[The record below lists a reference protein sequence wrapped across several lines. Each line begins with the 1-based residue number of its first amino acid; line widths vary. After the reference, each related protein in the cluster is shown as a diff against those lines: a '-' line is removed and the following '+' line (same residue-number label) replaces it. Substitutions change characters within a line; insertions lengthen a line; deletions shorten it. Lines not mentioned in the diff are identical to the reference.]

1 MNKQNIVIFLGP
13 PGSGKG
19 SLSNLAI
26 KNMGFNQ
33 ISTGNLCRHH
43 IANSTGIGNQ
53 IDAIIKAGKLI
64 SDELITNMVF
74 DWLGQQ
80 VGRSAPII
88 LDGYPRTV
96 NQAFALNAFVQEMNF
111 NLSVVRLSVADEF
124 LIQRVVSRIV
134 CSNTSCQRVYSN
146 AGGSEHGPKLS
157 LACDDCASVL
167 IKRKDDTLEAIV
179 KRLQVY
185 REHETGLINYFVM
198 QKFNIIEIAADRSL
212 DDVYRNFAYSFGVI
226 NNDYNKKSSG
236 N

>member
-1 MNKQNIVIFLGP
+1 LNKQNVVIFLGP

-43 IANSTGIGNQ
+43 IANATDIGKQ
-53 IDAIIKAGKLI
+53 IDVIIKDGKLI
-64 SDELITNMVF
+64 SDELITSMVI
-74 DWLGQQ
+74 DWLNQQ
-80 VGRSAPII
+80 FEVLKPII

-96 NQAFALNAFVQEMNF
+96 NQAIALNSFVDEKNY
-111 NLSVVRLSVADEF
+111 NLSVVRLRVADES

-146 AGGSEHGPKLS
+146 AGGSEHGPKLT
-157 LACDDCASVL
+157 LACDDCSSVL
-167 IKRKDDTLEAIV
+167 IKRKDDTLDAVV
-179 KRLQVY
+179 KRLKVY
-185 REHETGLINYFVM
+185 REHETELINYFEKH
-198 QKFNIIEIAADRSL
+198 QFNIIELAADRSL
-212 DDVYRNFAYSFGVI
+212 EDVYRNFAYSFGVI
-226 NNDYNKKSSG
+226 NNDYNQKSTG

>member
-1 MNKQNIVIFLGP
+1 MNKKNIVIFLGP

-43 IANSTGIGNQ
+43 IANATDIGRQ
-53 IDAIIKAGKLI
+53 IDLVIKSGKLI
-64 SDELITNMVF
+64 SDELITNMVI

-80 VGRSAPII
+80 VDQFAPII

-96 NQAFALNAFVQEMNF
+96 NQAVSLAEFARSNNF
-111 NLSVVRLSVADEF
+111 ILSVVRLSVADEF
-124 LIQRVVSRIV
+124 LIERVVSRIV

-157 LACDDCASVL
+157 LVCDDCSSEL

-179 KRLQVY
+179 NRLQVY
-185 REHETGLINYFVM
+185 RDHETGLMHFFAM
-198 QKFNIIEIAADRSL
+198 QKFSIIEIAADRSL

-226 NNDYNKKSSG
+226 NNDYNQKSSG

>member
-1 MNKQNIVIFLGP
+1 MQNIVIFLGP

-26 KNMGFNQ
+26 KNLGFNQ

-43 IANSTGIGNQ
+43 IANSTDIGSQ
-53 IDAIIKAGKLI
+53 IDAIIKSGQLI
-64 SDELITNMVF
+64 SDELITNMVL

-80 VGRSAPII
+80 TDKYAPII

-96 NQAFALNAFVQEMNF
+96 NQAIALKSFVKENNF

-146 AGGSEHGPKLS
+146 AGGSEHGPKIL
-157 LACDDCASVL
+157 LTCDDCSSIL

-185 REHETGLINYFVM
+185 REHETGLINYFAM
-198 QKFNIIEIAADRSL
+198 HQFSIIEIAADRSL

-226 NNDYNKKSSG
+226 NNDYSQKPSG

>member
-1 MNKQNIVIFLGP
+1 MSKQNIVIFLGP

-26 KNMGFNQ
+26 KNLGFNQ
-33 ISTGNLCRHH
+33 ISTGNLCRYH
-43 IANSTGIGNQ
+43 IAENTDIGQ
-53 IDAIIKAGKLI
+53 EIDSIIKSGKLI

-74 DWLGQQ
+74 DWLRQQ
-80 VGRSAPII
+80 VDKFAPII

-96 NQAFALNAFVQEMNF
+96 MQAIALESFVCANNF

-124 LIQRVVSRIV
+124 LIQRVASRIV
-134 CSNTSCQRVYSN
+134 CSNTICQRVYSI
-146 AGGSEHGPKLS
+146 AGGSEHGPKI
-157 LACDDCASVL
+157 AATCDDCSSVL

-185 REHETGLINYFVM
+185 REHESGLINQFIK
-198 QKFNIIEIAADRSL
+198 QQCKIIEISADRSL
-212 DDVYRNFAYSFGVI
+212 EDVYRNFALNFGVI
-226 NNDYNKKSSG
+226 NNDYNQKSCG

>member
-1 MNKQNIVIFLGP
+1 LSKQNIVIFLGP

-43 IANSTGIGNQ
+43 IANSTNIGSQ

-74 DWLGQQ
+74 DWLSKH
-80 VGRSAPII
+80 VGSFAPII

-96 NQAFALNAFVQEMNF
+96 NQAIALDGFVQEKNF
-111 NLSVVRLSVADEF
+111 NLSVVRLNVADEF
-124 LIQRVVSRIV
+124 LIERVVSRIV

-157 LACDDCASVL
+157 LACDDCTSVL

-212 DDVYRNFAYSFGVI
+212 DDVYRNFAFSFGVI
-226 NNDYNKKSSG
+226 NNDYNQKSSG

>member
-1 MNKQNIVIFLGP
+1 LNKQNIVIFLGP

-19 SLSNLAI
+19 SLSNLAV
-26 KNMGFNQ
+26 KNLGFNQ

-43 IANSTGIGNQ
+43 IANATDIGIK
-53 IDAIIKAGKLI
+53 IDEIIKAGKLI
-64 SDELITNMVF
+64 SDDLITKMVF

-80 VGRSAPII
+80 DDKNSSII

-96 NQAFALNAFVQEMNF
+96 NQAIALEEFVKTNNF

-124 LIQRVVSRIV
+124 LISRVVSRIV
-134 CSNTSCQRVYSN
+134 CSNTSCQRVYSA
-146 AGGSEHGPKLS
+146 AGGSEHGPKIS
-157 LACDDCASVL
+157 SSCDDCSYEL

-185 REHETGLINYFVM
+185 REHETGLINQFAL
-198 QKFNIIEIAADRSL
+198 QKCSIIEINADRSL
-212 DDVYRNFAYSFGVI
+212 EDVYQNFALSFGVI
-226 NNDYNKKSSG
+226 NNDYNQKPSG